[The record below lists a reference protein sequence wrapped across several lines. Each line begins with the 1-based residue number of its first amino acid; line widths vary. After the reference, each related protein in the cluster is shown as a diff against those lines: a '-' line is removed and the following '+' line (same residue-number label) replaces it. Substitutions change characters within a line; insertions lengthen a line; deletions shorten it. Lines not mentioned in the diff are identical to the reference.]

1 MADYLHDDI
10 LDTALAYIETSTEN
24 LYITSSVATTFTEA
38 SATYALGA
46 KASPGFTGPADGTS
60 GRKITIDAITDGT
73 VTGTGTAAFWA
84 LTDDSATKLL
94 AAGPLA
100 GGVAVVSGGTFTV
113 ADATVSVTIPDVA

>member
-1 MADYLHDDI
+1 MANYLHDDI

-24 LYITSSVATTFTEA
+24 LYITSSVATDFTEA

-100 GGVAVVSGGTFTV
+100 GGVAVVSGGTFTMT
-113 ADATVSVTIPDVA
+113 ATAITIPDVA